1 MTEGF
6 LRSDTDESTDSM
18 QYSEGLYP
26 DHSGPL
32 YFGKASPSLLGLIA
46 VHGLTI
52 DDSVKDHYPDPG
64 GGHGALSVDVPHHDM
79 WCKRDRR
86 PLEH

>member
-1 MTEGF
+1 MSPQTQCSILKG
-6 LRSDTDESTDSM
+6 STLII
-18 QYSEGLYP
+18 QGLFILGRTP
-26 DHSGPL
+26 
-32 YFGKASPSLLGLIA
+32 PSLLGLIA

-64 GGHGALSVDVPHHDM
+64 GGHGALNVDVPHHDM